1 MSILVFFLFHCGH
14 EKGFSFCLIS
24 RNAFKI
30 YKKCCKNYKMCA
42 CVKESE
48 GLLKIN
54 CYLCMVITN
63 TQ

>member
-42 CVKESE
+42 YVKESE
-48 GLLKIN
+48 GLLKN
-54 CYLCMVITN
+54 
-63 TQ
+63 